1 MTDLED
7 RSRPAAT
14 VVIVRDR
21 ADGPP
26 DILMMERASTMAFA
40 AGALVFPGGAV
51 DADDHDLAARIDHG
65 LDQDEAAARIAAIRE
80 TIEEAGLGIGLHGA
94 MDAATVLRLRD
105 GLQDGVPLRTLLDRH
120 GLGVAF
126 HRLHAVLRVKP
137 GVAFD
142 ALTPFARWHPAPF
155 DLATR
160 VFDTRFY
167 IARAPDSQMAT
178 VDTTENVRLFWS
190 SAADTLAQCEAGA
203 AMVIYPTKRNL
214 ERLAL
219 CANHAALVAHARAY
233 PVEKVQPWQ
242 EERAGERHLCIPDH
256 LGYPI
261 TSEPMGRVRRA

>member
-1 MTDLED
+1 MTDMED

-65 LDQDEAAARIAAIRE
+65 LEQDEAAARIAAIRE
-80 TIEEAGLGIGLHGA
+80 TIEEAGLGVGLHGVV
-94 MDAATVLRLRD
+94 DAATVLRLRD
-105 GLQDGVPLRTLLDRH
+105 GLREGVGLGALLDRH
-120 GLGVAF
+120 
-126 HRLHAVLRVKP
+126 RLE
-137 GVAFD
+137 VAFD

-155 DLATR
+155 DQATR
-160 VFDTRFY
+160 IFDTRFY
-167 IARAPDSQMAT
+167 IARAPDGQMAT
-178 VDTTENVRLFWS
+178 VDTTENVKLFWS
-190 SAADTLAQCEAGA
+190 GATATLAQCDAGEGK
-203 AMVIYPTKRNL
+203 VIYPTRRNL

-219 CANHAALVAHARAY
+219 CANHAELVAHARAY
-233 PVEKVQPWQ
+233 PVEKVRPWQ
-242 EERAGERHLCIPDH
+242 EERDGERHLCIPDH

-261 TSEPMGRVRRA
+261 TSEPMGQVRRA

>member
-1 MTDLED
+1 MTELEQ

-21 ADGPP
+21 ADGPS

-65 LDQDEAAARIAAIRE
+65 LEQDEAAARIAAIRE
-80 TIEEAGLGIGLHGA
+80 TIEEAGLGVGLQGA
-94 MDAATVLRLRD
+94 VDAATVLRLRD
-105 GLQDGVPLRTLLDRH
+105 GLRDGLRLGGLLRRH
-120 GLGVAF
+120 GV
-126 HRLHAVLRVKP
+126 

-155 DLATR
+155 DQATR
-160 VFDTRFY
+160 IFDTRFY
-167 IARAPDSQMAT
+167 IARAPIGQAAT

-190 SAADTLAQCEAGA
+190 SAADTLARCDVGEGKL
-203 AMVIYPTKRNL
+203 IYPTRRNL

-219 CANHAALVAHARAY
+219 CASHAELVAHACAY

-242 EERAGERHLCIPDH
+242 EVRGGEQHLCIPDY

-261 TSEPMGRVRRA
+261 TSEPMAQVRRA